1 MRRELLAFKLFQCL
15 SDGSSPP
22 LSTFIIAFLSS
33 LDSALCYI
41 GGGLILART
50 HLGMGPG
57 KVPSPDWDHTFPFSE
72 SEELCQVWYFITAR
86 GPQRRQWHLTPVL
99 LPGKSHGRR
108 SLVGCSP
115 WGCEELDTTERLH
128 FHFSLSC
135 TGEGNGNPLQC
146 SCLENPRDGGAWWAA
161 FYGVAQSQTQLKR
174 LSSSSS
180 SRGPRNSWILILY
193 PVSLLW
199 CPGGK
204 ALPR

>member
-15 SDGSSPP
+15 SGGSSPP

-33 LDSALCYI
+33 LDLALCYI
-41 GGGLILART
+41 EGGLILART

-57 KVPSPDWDHTFPFSE
+57 KVSSSDWDHTFPFSG

-86 GPQRRQWHLTPVL
+86 GPRRRQWHLTPVL

-115 WGCEELDTTERLH
+115 WGREESDTTERLH

-135 TGEGNGNPLQC
+135 TGEGNGGQTASLC
-146 SCLENPRDGGAWWAA
+146 GAMSETLDPIFVVVFFAVV
-161 FYGVAQSQTQLKR
+161 FF
-174 LSSSSS
+174 LSHAVHVLGTWSTLPAGS
-180 SRGPRNSWILILY
+180 GTIIWI
-193 PVSLLW
+193 
-199 CPGGK
+199 
-204 ALPR
+204 